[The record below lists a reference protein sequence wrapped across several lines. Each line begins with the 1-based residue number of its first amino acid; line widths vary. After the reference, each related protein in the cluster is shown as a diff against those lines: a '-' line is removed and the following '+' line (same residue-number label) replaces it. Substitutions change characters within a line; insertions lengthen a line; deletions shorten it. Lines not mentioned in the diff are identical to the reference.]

1 MEKIETNL
9 EALVERARAGE
20 RRALEGLLAA
30 VRDRVYHLALRML
43 GDPADAQDAAQE
55 ILIKVMTHLAT
66 FRGESAFTT
75 WVYRVAANH
84 LLTARQRRMELA
96 GLSFEA
102 VAAQLE
108 AGLAASAG
116 QPEATDPV
124 LIEECKIV
132 CTQGMLMCLDREHR
146 LAFVLG
152 EILELGGDEAAAIAG
167 AEPATLR
174 KRLQLARE
182 RLDEFMSGRCGVANP
197 DQVCRCA
204 RQAPVAARLGVIDGA
219 RPRFATHPARA
230 RAAVHAIHGLQS
242 AAEVLRSHPDYL
254 APSAFAD
261 EMRRLLDEGRLAPLE
276 D

>member
-1 MEKIETNL
+1 MDTNEANL

-20 RRALEGLLAA
+20 RPALEALLAA

-55 ILIKVMTHLAT
+55 ILIKVMTHLST

-84 LLTARQRRMELA
+84 LLTARQRRMELV
-96 GLSFEA
+96 GLTFEA
-102 VAAQLE
+102 VAAQLD

-116 QPEATDPV
+116 HPEATDPV

-152 EILELGGDEAAAIAG
+152 EILELSSDEAAAIAG
-167 AEPATLR
+167 AEAATFR
-174 KRLQLARE
+174 KRLQRARE
-182 RLDEFMSGRCGVANP
+182 RLDEFMSCRCGVANP
-197 DQVCRCA
+197 DNACRCA

-219 RPRFATHPARA
+219 QPRFARHPAQA
-230 RAAVHAIHGLQS
+230 RAAARAIEGLQS
-242 AAEVLRSHPDYL
+242 AAEVLRSHPDYV
-254 APSAFAD
+254 APAAFA
-261 EMRRLLDEGRLAPLE
+261 EGMRRLLDEGRLQPLE
-276 D
+276 E